1 MKTPFLFLTAI
12 SLGLSAHARDLPAA
26 DGAALEATIAQ
37 ATPGDTIIMSDGVWK
52 DVKITFRAQGTVE
65 QPITLRAQ
73 IPGKVVLSGQ
83 SQLLIAG
90 SHLVVDGLLFK
101 DGSLASSAA
110 ISFRGKTDEFA
121 TDCRVTNTAIIDYNP
136 PLEEGKS
143 SVWVSLYGSRNRVD
157 HCLFKGKNNESPL
170 MIVWLNGG
178 EPNQHR
184 IDSNFFRDRTFNG
197 KNGGE
202 TIRVGDS
209 KTSLQVSRT
218 LVENNLFES
227 CDGEVEIISNKSCE
241 NIYRNNTFRGN
252 AGTLTLRHGNRC
264 LVEGNYF
271 LGAGKASS
279 GGVRIIG
286 EEHRVLNNYFA
297 DLTGDGFYSAIG
309 FMAGIPNSQPFEY
322 VQVKKAVVAFN
333 TVVNCRSTLLFGI
346 GFGSRNRILP
356 AEDCTIANNILVGQ
370 SAPLV
375 SFLIQPTQP
384 TWEGNIAFGAAPGL
398 TSPGL
403 REENPKL
410 VLGANGLWQLAKD
423 SPALGQ
429 ATGHFPEITSR
440 NPGATLTAPPLTSK
454 DAGPS
459 WESL

>member
-1 MKTPFLFLTAI
+1 MKIFFLLFSILA
-12 SLGLSAHARDLPAA
+12 LSAHARDLPTA
-26 DGAALEATIAQ
+26 DPAALEAAISTA
-37 ATPGDTIIMSDGVWK
+37 APGDTIIMSDGTWA
-52 DVKITFRAQGTVE
+52 DAKIIFRAQGTAE
-65 QPITLRAQ
+65 APITLRAQ
-73 IPGKVVLSGQ
+73 TPGQVILSGQ
-83 SQLLIAG
+83 SQLSIAG
-90 SHLVVDGLLFK
+90 SHLIVDGLLFK
-101 DGSLASSAA
+101 DGSFASSAA

-136 PLEEGKS
+136 PLAEAKS

-209 KTSLQVSRT
+209 KTSLQISRT
-218 LVENNLFES
+218 VVENNLFES

-241 NIYRNNTFRGN
+241 NIYRGNTFRGN

-271 LGAGKASS
+271 LGAGKQSS

-286 EEHRVLNNYFA
+286 VEHRVLNNYFA
-297 DLTGDGFYSAIG
+297 DLTGEGFYSAIG
-309 FMAGIPNSQPFEY
+309 FMACIPNSLPNEY

-333 TVVNCRSTLLFGI
+333 TVVNCRSTMLFGI

-370 SAPLV
+370 AAPLIT
-375 SFLIQPTQP
+375 FLVQPTQP
-384 TWEGNIAFGAAPGL
+384 TWEGNIAFGAATGL
-398 TSPGL
+398 ASQGL
-403 REENPKL
+403 REQDPEL
-410 VLGANGLWQLAKD
+410 VQGADGLWQLAQD

-429 ATGHFPEITSR
+429 ATGHFPEIASH
-440 NPGATLTAPPLTSK
+440 NPGATLKSPPLTAK

-459 WESL
+459 WSAL